1 MESILSTI
9 IDKFNSCAHYL
20 TNSITS
26 KINIMSPIKI
36 ENQLSDIM
44 SSLFENTKVNVYLL
58 SSNEINTCT
67 IPGQFT
73 HFAQDSFIYNIGIIG
88 PIIANFG
95 NLILSFYNN
104 IDKVNESKYLEYNPT
119 TNKFK
124 CNIPYISAFITTTA
138 VDKLTQNEIIA
149 ILLHEVGHNTLIGLN
164 LMEELCK
171 LPLKLGIGVSAL
183 VLILNKVNDNRDNY
197 DNDYLKLF
205 APLLLLSMFI
215 YYIGCYYARRQELY
229 SDEFAIKMGYGNALK
244 SALDKC
250 LNYRAKSNINIGIVT
265 KIMYYV
271 LYVFKSI
278 GFSNYPNNDER
289 LNAIVRKTNSYDTS
303 KNNINRTNNI
313 DYY

>member
-1 MESILSTI
+1 MQ
-9 IDKFNSCAHYL
+9 Y
-20 TNSITS
+20 
-26 KINIMSPIKI
+26 
-36 ENQLSDIM
+36 
-44 SSLFENTKVNVYLL
+44 
-58 SSNEINTCT
+58 
-67 IPGQFT
+67 
-73 HFAQDSFIYNIGIIG
+73 
-88 PIIANFG
+88 
-95 NLILSFYNN
+95 
-104 IDKVNESKYLEYNPT
+104 
-119 TNKFK
+119 
-124 CNIPYISAFITTTA
+124 
-138 VDKLTQNEIIA
+138 
-149 ILLHEVGHNTLIGLN
+149 TLY
-164 LMEELCK
+164 
-171 LPLKLGIGVSAL
+171 IGVYYGNYSLTTYKTLFNGDAFFRTTVVPLAL
-183 VLILNKVNDNRDNY
+183 MLVINFIVLNAKLRIRPLNFLRGE
-197 DNDYLKLF
+197 LKKKGKKSV
-205 APLLLLSMFI
+205 LLSMFI